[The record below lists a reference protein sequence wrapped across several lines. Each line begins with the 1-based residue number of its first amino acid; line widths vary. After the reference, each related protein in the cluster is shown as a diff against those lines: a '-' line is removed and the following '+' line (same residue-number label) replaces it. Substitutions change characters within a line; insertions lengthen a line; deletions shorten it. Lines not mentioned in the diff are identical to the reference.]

1 MRVGAIDR
9 DIFYEKWNLAA
20 VELIAAPPARR
31 AVAMRGGNAYRLP
44 YTVNN
49 TIVRALARCSK
60 GH

>member
-9 DIFYEKWNLAA
+9 DIFYEKWNLDA
-20 VELIAAPPARR
+20 VELMAAPPAYG

-44 YTVNN
+44 YTVNK